1 MRTLTFFLR
10 MSRIEFN
17 LSFDSIK
24 LNNHQ
29 LLNELCV
36 QLNDIK
42 EQEIN
47 FHRILPNLSADKNT
61 DVLQINVLFAHL
73 IVGLNRGV
81 ESMNKNINFGFETQ
95 EEASA
100 ASHDVVRAKLLI
112 SHTYPQLL
120 QNLGRL
126 VPGN

>member
-1 MRTLTFFLR
+1 

-61 DVLQINVLFAHL
+61 DVLQINILFAHL
-73 IVGLNRGV
+73 IVRLNRGV

-95 EEASA
+95 EEA
-100 ASHDVVRAKLLI
+100 
-112 SHTYPQLL
+112 
-120 QNLGRL
+120 
-126 VPGN
+126 